1 MAVQTESLAGI
12 RVIDFTWMGAG
23 PLATAGLAY
32 LGAEVIKIESMKR
45 LDGTRLRHEGGI
57 TASSVNASQRFN
69 DINLNKLSIT
79 LNLRKP
85 EAVEILKRLARVS
98 DVAAEN
104 FRAGV
109 INRLGLGYDVLS
121 RERPD
126 IIMLSSSA
134 SGQTGPE
141 SGHAG
146 YASIFGA
153 MAGLSH
159 MTGYIDGPPME
170 MRLPMDFI
178 SAGAAAFAIL
188 AALNY
193 RQRTGE
199 GQFLDLSSREVI
211 ACLIGDVLL
220 DAAVNGHNPSRV
232 GNQDEIM
239 APHNCYPCKGE
250 DRWVSIAVGDDSE
263 WTAFCRA
270 IGNPAWTAQARFSD
284 QLSRWK
290 NQEALDELVGRWTR
304 KYAAHEV
311 MDILQ
316 RAGVAAAPSF
326 SADMVYNDPHLK
338 ARKCVVQ
345 VKHPE
350 IGKQKVL
357 APPYKMSAT
366 PPRVKRHGPLLGEH
380 NEYILCEV
388 LGMGKRELARLIEE
402 EVVV

>member
-1 MAVQTESLAGI
+1 MQTESLAGI
-12 RVIDFTWMGAG
+12 RVIDFTWAGAG

-32 LGAEVIKIESMKR
+32 LGAEVIKVESMKR
-45 LDGTRLRHEGGI
+45 LDGTRLR
-57 TASSVNASQRFN
+57 TAQQGVAAKTVNASPRFN
-69 DINLNKLSIT
+69 DINLNKFSVT

-85 EAVEILKRLARVS
+85 KAVEIVKRMARVS

-109 INRLGLGYDVLS
+109 LNRLGLGYDVLS
-121 RERPD
+121 KERPD

-141 SGHAG
+141 SGQWG

-159 MTGYIDGPPME
+159 MTGYVDGPPME

-178 SAGAAAFAIL
+178 SAGTAAFVIM
-188 AALNY
+188 AALNH

-199 GQFLDLSSREVI
+199 GQYLDLSSREVI

-232 GNQDEIM
+232 GNRDEIM

-250 DRWVSIAVGDDSE
+250 DNWISIAVGGDSE
-263 WTAFCRA
+263 WKSLCEATGHPEWMAD
-270 IGNPAWTAQARFSD
+270 ARFGD

-290 NQEALDELVGRWTR
+290 NQDALDKLVGKWTR
-304 KYAAHEV
+304 KHAHFDV
-311 MDILQ
+311 MNVLQ
-316 RAGVAAAPSF
+316 KGGVAAAPSMSSEDAF
-326 SADMVYNDPHLK
+326 KDPHLK
-338 ARKCVVQ
+338 ARKFATVVR
-345 VKHPE
+345 HPE
-350 IGKQKVL
+350 IGKQTVL
-357 APPYKMSAT
+357 APPYKMSVT
-366 PPRVKRHGPLLGEH
+366 PPRIKRHAPLLGEQ
-380 NEYILCEV
+380 NEYVFGEL
-388 LGMGKRELARLIEE
+388 LGISKREIVALAEE